1 MQSVP
6 PIFPVLGG
14 YIVDGSLSITKT
26 YPTTGILGNI
36 GYEFSVTM
44 YIEQLR
50 TISGNTG
57 NGVVIF
63 DTSYIKPGQWILQ
76 SNGNCFLIT
85 TINVITDSNNISIN
99 LRDVDLFNALSSNT
113 RTKSYPIT
121 GGSINTIIFSLS
133 EDGDPILNYLSRFY
147 TSGLQDISYWINDGL
162 GRFQHRNYYQEYFI
176 NKNIDNYGVTLYSNY
191 NISL

>member
-99 LRDVDLFNALSSNT
+99 LRDVDLFNAYEYLSSM
-113 RTKSYPIT
+113 RP
-121 GGSINTIIFSLS
+121 GII
-133 EDGDPILNYLSRFY
+133 
-147 TSGLQDISYWINDGL
+147 
-162 GRFQHRNYYQEYFI
+162 
-176 NKNIDNYGVTLYSNY
+176 Y
-191 NISL
+191 NIGFRKQLITWYKSRNQSL

>member
-133 EDGDPILNYLSRFY
+133 EELIFSLM
-147 TSGLQDISYWINDGL
+147 IN
-162 GRFQHRNYYQEYFI
+162 
-176 NKNIDNYGVTLYSNY
+176 SC
-191 NISL
+191 